1 MVDQASHPLRDVC
14 LWLGEKVF
22 NQWIIYVH
30 DGLYKWRIE
39 EVNLAENRTALDF
52 DVVGLDSFGWDDE
65 VIDQT
70 TLL

>member
-1 MVDQASHPLRDVC
+1 MLH
-14 LWLGEKVF
+14 
-22 NQWIIYVH
+22 
-30 DGLYKWRIE
+30 KWRIE

-65 VIDQT
+65 VIDQA